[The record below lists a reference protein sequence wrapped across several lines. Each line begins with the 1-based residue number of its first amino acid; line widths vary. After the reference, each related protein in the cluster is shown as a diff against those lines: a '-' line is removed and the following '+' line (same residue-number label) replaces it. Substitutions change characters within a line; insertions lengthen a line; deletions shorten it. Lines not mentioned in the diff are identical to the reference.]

1 MKRLAKQHGRF
12 TILRASQHQFASCSR
27 VMFVVRDG
35 TTLESNRHLKCS
47 SPCGLWCLCPTQES
61 NQEEF
66 RKPFPDSD
74 KEFELDFKLK
84 SPVFTK
90 KRVWRHLI
98 LAQTAGSRTNA
109 ETQICPWSG
118 FRKHGAYV
126 LEHRRHSISLDQKSY
141 VNSMRWQSLCIWDA
155 QEDSASED
163 MENITKNIQNCW
175 ENAHMS
181 GRLSRNPLQTA
192 VISIRTLHKGLSW
205 VRIPL
210 EYQEASCSEI
220 RSFTNAI

>member
-109 ETQICPWSG
+109 ETQICTCS
-118 FRKHGAYV
+118 RCHGADFGSTV
-126 LEHRRHSISLDQKSY
+126 FFRFGAPSALHIIGPKI
-141 VNSMRWQSLCIWDA
+141 LCKLYA
-155 QEDSASED
+155 V
-163 MENITKNIQNCW
+163 
-175 ENAHMS
+175 
-181 GRLSRNPLQTA
+181 A
-192 VISIRTLHKGLSW
+192 VIMHMRRTG
-205 VRIPL
+205 RFC
-210 EYQEASCSEI
+210 E
-220 RSFTNAI
+220 